1 MIQRLKRIC
10 WLLHLNR
17 FMEKYLKCFKNNNNL
32 FFLRCEEESFKRKI
46 EKKFCLFENFEWIM
60 GGGIWLQL
68 LIFLGCH
75 FWKELCFKKNCLTVF
90 FFNSNIQKFYHW
102 SNNTNKNMMI
112 WAFLKRAVV
121 CKANIQLFLLT
132 TFESQGLFNNYFC
145 HCRSPKFCHF

>member
-17 FMEKYLKCFKNNNNL
+17 FMEKYMKFFKNNNNL
-32 FFLRCEEESFKRKI
+32 
-46 EKKFCLFENFEWIM
+46 
-60 GGGIWLQL
+60 
-68 LIFLGCH
+68 
-75 FWKELCFKKNCLTVF
+75 

-132 TFESQGLFNNYFC
+132 TFESQGLFNNYLC
-145 HCRSPKFCHF
+145 HCRSPKFYHFQKTIEYA

>member
-17 FMEKYLKCFKNNNNL
+17 FMEKYFKCFKNNNNL
-32 FFLRCEEESFKRKI
+32 FFLRCEEKSFKRKI
-46 EKKFCLFENFEWIM
+46 EKNFFFVWKFWINNGWGDM
-60 GGGIWLQL
+60 VATLDFPWLS
-68 LIFLGCH
+68 FLKRT
-75 FWKELCFKKNCLTVF
+75 FFKKLFDSF
-90 FFNSNIQKFYHW
+90 FFHSYIQKFYHW

-121 CKANIQLFLLT
+121 CKANIQWFLLT

-145 HCRSPKFCHF
+145 YCRSPKFCHF